1 MRTRHLTCHG
11 SAISVWQ
18 LIPKRSSCQA
28 GFGCLSPPSVSKLT
42 SSTHSLSLTELH
54 SSLPQLY
61 LSQQPTD
68 HPLHPPTPYWC
79 MSNDSAAHCE
89 ATLRQGRYI
98 HVTCKPNGLPVA
110 ATSGAQDA
118 GSSERRVAQQGNP
131 YLPKRTGCH
140 IRQPAPS
147 ETCYQPGLYVFH
159 KSQPTWRFRCGM
171 ATQTRLPYRI

>member
-1 MRTRHLTCHG
+1 MPIT
-11 SAISVWQ
+11 
-18 LIPKRSSCQA
+18 PKRSRNSHRARTASRSQ
-28 GFGCLSPPSVSKLT
+28 
-42 SSTHSLSLTELH
+42 SSTPVFRNSI
-54 SSLPQLY
+54 Y
-61 LSQQPTD
+61 LNN
-68 HPLHPPTPYWC
+68 PPTIPFIRLLPTGVC
-79 MSNDSAAHCE
+79 RTTLPHVQ

>member
-1 MRTRHLTCHG
+1 MPIT
-11 SAISVWQ
+11 
-18 LIPKRSSCQA
+18 PKRVETHIEHAQPLAHRAPLQSSA
-28 GFGCLSPPSVSKLT
+28 
-42 SSTHSLSLTELH
+42 SLSISTTH
-54 SSLPQLY
+54 RPSPSSAYSLLVYVERLCRTLQ
-61 LSQQPTD
+61 
-68 HPLHPPTPYWC
+68 
-79 MSNDSAAHCE
+79 

-159 KSQPTWRFRCGM
+159 NPNQHGGLDAAWQRRRGCPTASRL
-171 ATQTRLPYRI
+171 QTFPG